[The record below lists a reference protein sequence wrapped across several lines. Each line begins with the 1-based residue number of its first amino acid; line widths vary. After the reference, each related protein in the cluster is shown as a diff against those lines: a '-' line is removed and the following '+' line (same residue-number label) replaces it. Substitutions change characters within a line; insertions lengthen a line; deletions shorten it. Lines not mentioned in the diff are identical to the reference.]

1 MQTNTNASNL
11 VEFVS
16 NLSRL
21 VGNTSS
27 LMDQT
32 MMNFDVIVGLVNIS
46 REIIND
52 SNIESGRV
60 MEVSL

>member
-16 NLSRL
+16 NLRRL